1 MCARNVGGNRAPSTP
16 FPHPRRRR
24 TRELPSRRPVNTPFP
39 PHAEDSTPDKC
50 DACLLPPLSSFLSFL
65 FLRCEM
71 TWDVT
76 GTYPDGMDS
85 SSPLYPILFST
96 YNTRSRFGRDGCA
109 FSFSSF
115 FFPPLFRTSQWRR
128 ASNNVWIILT
138 LRCKLYFFR
147 ERERERGVFGG
158 INNSLIWYLWDWNYK
173 SETME
178 SIIR

>member
-1 MCARNVGGNRAPSTP
+1 MLEGIAHPQPLSLTLDVAAPESYPLADPWTHRSHPTRKTPPPTSATRASFLLFLPFFPFSFFAARWRGTSQGRIRMEWTPPRRCIPSFFPRTTRAPV
-16 FPHPRRRR
+16 
-24 TRELPSRRPVNTPFP
+24 L
-39 PHAEDSTPDKC
+39 
-50 DACLLPPLSSFLSFL
+50 
-65 FLRCEM
+65 
-71 TWDVT
+71 
-76 GTYPDGMDS
+76 GGMD
-85 SSPLYPILFST
+85 
-96 YNTRSRFGRDGCA
+96 DGCA